1 MNYCVRERRIFLN
14 GEIKNWPGWG
24 KRKNKIESQVRR
36 GPEQEVWFLRP
47 SGAAQRKNKAKYSKA
62 KIGVNVV
69 SSRYRHAQCHTFL
82 SSGEYCINLS

>member
-14 GEIKNWPGWG
+14 GEIKIWPGWG

-47 SGAAQRKNKAKYSKA
+47 SLAQRRGRTRPNIQKPKLGLTLCLLG
-62 KIGVNVV
+62 IGMRNVILFYLPVNIV
-69 SSRYRHAQCHTFL
+69 
-82 SSGEYCINLS
+82 